1 MTFGKTKAASSSL
14 AMAVAIAGM
23 TGTAIAQEAQ
33 TATQDATGSFGD
45 IVVTATKR
53 SENVAKVPISITAF
67 SGDQL
72 KALGVTDTTQITQ
85 HVPGLQLNAW
95 SPNVTIFNLRGIS
108 QNNFTDYLESPVAVY
123 VDDAYMGSINGISGQ
138 LFDVQRVEVLRGPQG
153 TLFGRNATGGLIQY
167 VSNDASRADFNGYA
181 TGTYERFNRRT
192 LEGAVGGSITSGLR
206 FRVAGRVAKAD
217 GYIKPAAA
225 LPGVFESDGQAL
237 GGENGWAV
245 RGTVQADL
253 GPNGKLDLWYKHSQD
268 DHVATGGYVFDNCN
282 LQDNGYCT
290 TDAAGLSN
298 GTGGVINGITGEK
311 ASPYQNFSNVPG
323 FLDRK
328 IDVYQGKLAYD
339 LGGIKLTS
347 ITNYTKLTKSYLE
360 DGDATPLDLI
370 RYETQARYSQFS
382 EELRLSG
389 DLPRFRWQAG
399 FYYLDMKINGHTVTT
414 GNPALGAAVAV
425 GLGGSNPS
433 IDETYRLTSKNWSLF
448 AQTEYDLT
456 DALTLITGLR
466 YSKDTKGVTYHSLV
480 SSDGSTVE
488 LASNQSF
495 DAVIPG
501 VDRISKGDW
510 AARATLNFKA
520 AANTLLFASWNRGI
534 KGGNF
539 TLSPAIDASTF
550 QHKAETLNAFEGGIK
565 WSNDSKTIR
574 ANATVFHYSYKNYQA
589 FALIA
594 NVPQVRNSDATAT
607 GAEFEA
613 WIRPVPHFN
622 VNLGATWETSK
633 VKSVATAG
641 SEYLSVLVPG
651 ASVPQY
657 CVDQG
662 TGNYFCTFPAATVT
676 NAKLP
681 NAPRFSVNYLFRYD
695 IDTALGN
702 VAAQFDGAWYDGQ
715 YLEVTNGAS
724 SFQKAYNVSNASLTW
739 TSADDRFSIEVFG
752 RNVFNKAYRQY
763 TLNLGPLGTTAMYA
777 KPATYGVSASVKW

>member
-1 MTFGKTKAASSSL
+1 
-14 AMAVAIAGM
+14 
-23 TGTAIAQEAQ
+23 
-33 TATQDATGSFGD
+33 
-45 IVVTATKR
+45 
-53 SENVAKVPISITAF
+53 
-67 SGDQL
+67 
-72 KALGVTDTTQITQ
+72 
-85 HVPGLQLNAW
+85 
-95 SPNVTIFNLRGIS
+95 
-108 QNNFTDYLESPVAVY
+108 
-123 VDDAYMGSINGISGQ
+123 
-138 LFDVQRVEVLRGPQG
+138 
-153 TLFGRNATGGLIQY
+153 
-167 VSNDASRADFNGYA
+167 
-181 TGTYERFNRRT
+181 
-192 LEGAVGGSITSGLR
+192 
-206 FRVAGRVAKAD
+206 
-217 GYIKPAAA
+217 
-225 LPGVFESDGQAL
+225 
-237 GGENGWAV
+237 
-245 RGTVQADL
+245 
-253 GPNGKLDLWYKHSQD
+253 
-268 DHVATGGYVFDNCN
+268 
-282 LQDNGYCT
+282 
-290 TDAAGLSN
+290 
-298 GTGGVINGITGEK
+298 
-311 ASPYQNFSNVPG
+311 
-323 FLDRK
+323 
-328 IDVYQGKLAYD
+328 
-339 LGGIKLTS
+339 
-347 ITNYTKLTKSYLE
+347 
-360 DGDATPLDLI
+360 
-370 RYETQARYSQFS
+370 
-382 EELRLSG
+382 
-389 DLPRFRWQAG
+389 
-399 FYYLDMKINGHTVTT
+399 MKINGHTVTT

-433 IDETYRLTSKNWSLF
+433 IDETYRLSSKNWSLF

-510 AARATLNFKA
+510 AARAAELQGGREH
-520 AANTLLFASWNRGI
+520 LLFASWNRGI

-539 TLSPAIDASTF
+539 TLSPRSMPLPA
-550 QHKAETLNAFEGGIK
+550 QGGTLNAFEGGIK

-574 ANATVFHYSYKNYQA
+574 ANATVFPSQKLSGLRPDRQRA
-589 FALIA
+589 AG
-594 NVPQVRNSDATAT
+594 PQQRCHGT

-622 VNLGATWETSK
+622 VIWRDVGNQQGQ
-633 VKSVATAG
+633 VGGDGGV
-641 SEYLSVLVPG
+641 EYLSVLVPG

-777 KPATYGVSASVKW
+777 KPATYGVSASVKWSFGHGHGEAGAGPVFVSEYAMKTLLALSLLALGASHAMAAPPKPAPLKPEELTTVELKEQMPPHWVLVNDISFLHIADGRAYLIDADSGHFLGTIPGGMSHTGVAVSPDGRTAMVPGTYYSRGSRGAHRCRRSSRSAT